1 MSPHEEQASV
11 YPQTG
16 ESDCEAKPELGITI
30 MLAEQSLPFIRRV
43 ADCYC
48 LLHRGRNVAQGQ
60 ITQFSDPLI
69 NDWWMPETKR

>member
-1 MSPHEEQASV
+1 MSPRGEVASI
-11 YPQTG
+11 YPQAG
-16 ESDCEAKPELGITI
+16 EPGGKVKPELGIAI

-60 ITQFSDPLI
+60 ITQLSNPLI
-69 NDWWMPETKR
+69 TDWVTLQTKR

>member
-1 MSPHEEQASV
+1 
-11 YPQTG
+11 
-16 ESDCEAKPELGITI
+16 

-60 ITQFSDPLI
+60 ITQLSNPLI
-69 NDWWMPETKR
+69 TDWGALQTKR